1 MPTTKRLRA
10 PLFAM
15 AGAVL
20 AVVALAGPATANDTG
35 AYPPPAG
42 TEVIGNGGTPPVVV
56 AGASQTAGDL
66 AFTGTNALAVSGIGG
81 ALLVGGAAMVVAGRR
96 RKVNA

>member
-1 MPTTKRLRA
+1 MPTTKRLRT

-20 AVVALAGPATANDTG
+20 AVVAFAGPASANDGG

-42 TEVIGNGGTPPVVV
+42 TEVLGNGGTPPVVA
-56 AGASQTAGDL
+56 AGASQTADL
-66 AFTGTNALAVSGIGG
+66 AFTGTNALAVGG
-81 ALLVGGAAMVVAGRR
+81 LGGVLLAGGTAMVVAGRR
-96 RKVNA
+96 RKANA